1 MLAGHPLASWLIFAG
16 TVALLLAIDLGVL
29 SRRPAVPTVR
39 SAGWWS
45 AAVIIVAAAFGVIIW
60 LRAGRHDA
68 IDFATAYLIELALSI
83 DNLLVF
89 ILVMRY
95 FAVPETLQPAVL
107 KWGILGAIVMRGA
120 VIITGTLVLR
130 EVHWILYLLGGL
142 LVVTGLR
149 MLGRDDQ
156 APPDPSR
163 NLLLRLMRRLLPITD
178 QFEGE
183 AMLIRRGGRL
193 MATPLL
199 AVIVVVEWTD
209 LVFAGDSIPAI
220 FGVTRD
226 PFLIYTS
233 NVLAVIGLRALFFVL
248 AAMLVR
254 YAYLRTGIA
263 ILLVLVGAK
272 MLASR
277 WVTVPSW
284 LSLAGILVVLA
295 ATLLASWWQ
304 QRVTTRA

>member
-1 MLAGHPLASWLIFAG
+1 MLAGHPLASWLIFLA
-16 TVALLLAIDLGVL
+16 TVALLLTVDLGVL
-29 SRRPAVPTVR
+29 SRRPALPTVR
-39 SAGWWS
+39 SASWWS
-45 AAVIIVAAAFGVIIW
+45 AAVIAVAAAFGAVIW

-95 FAVPETLQPAVL
+95 FAVPDTLQPAVL
-107 KWGILGAIVMRGA
+107 KWGILGAIVMRGV
-120 VIITGTLVLR
+120 VIVTGTLVLR
-130 EVHWILYLLGGL
+130 EVHWVIYLFGLL

-149 MLGRDDQ
+149 MLGREEQ

-163 NLLLRLMRRLLPITD
+163 NLLLRFTRRLLPITD

-183 AMLIRRGGRL
+183 AMLIHRGGRL

-220 FGVTRD
+220 FGVTQD
-226 PFLIYTS
+226 PFVIYTS

-248 AAMLVR
+248 AAMLLR
-254 YAYLRTGIA
+254 FAYLGTGVA
-263 ILLVLVGAK
+263 LLLVLVGAK
-272 MLASR
+272 MLAWR
-277 WVTVPSW
+277 WVEVPSW
-284 LSLAGILVVLA
+284 LSLAGIVVVLA
-295 ATLLASWWQ
+295 TTLLASWWH
-304 QRVTTRA
+304 RSITTKA